1 MNASFLRVVAAIAIA
16 SAARGAAPTTVAEG
30 RWGGPHVLVEVSGS
44 GASIQFDC
52 AHGSISG
59 SIRLD
64 ADGRFDVPGDYA
76 PEHGGP
82 IRVGEAEKRRSA
94 RYSGRL
100 IGRTMTLSVGL
111 GDDETIGPFTVE
123 HGGEARI
130 VRCR

>member
-1 MNASFLRVVAAIAIA
+1 MKANFLRLVAAAAIAGAA
-16 SAARGAAPTTVAEG
+16 SGAAPTSVAGG
-30 RWGGPHVLVEVSGS
+30 RWGGPHVLIEVSGS

-59 SIRLD
+59 PIRLD
-64 ADGRFDVPGDYA
+64 SDGRFDVAGDYA

-82 IRVGEAEKRRSA
+82 IRVGEGEKRRPA

-100 IGRTMTLSVGL
+100 IGRTMTLSVVL

-123 HGGEARI
+123 HGREGRI